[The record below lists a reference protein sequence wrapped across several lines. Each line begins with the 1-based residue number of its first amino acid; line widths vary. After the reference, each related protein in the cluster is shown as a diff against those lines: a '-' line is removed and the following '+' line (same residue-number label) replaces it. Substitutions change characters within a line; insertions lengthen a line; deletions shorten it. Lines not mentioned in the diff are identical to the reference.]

1 MLSWYFFFHIL
12 QIFLLNSTSRRNIN
26 LFLSRMEI
34 GPEELIQGLELEND
48 NSEIMLPTLQ
58 YLVKILPEK
67 EEV

>member
-1 MLSWYFFFHIL
+1 
-12 QIFLLNSTSRRNIN
+12 
-26 LFLSRMEI
+26 MEI

-67 EEV
+67 EEVC